1 MNPSAVAQGK
11 LVAISDLIRLPKQYG
26 TLLVLW
32 PCLWSLFIASGG
44 RPSLKLLVIFTLGA
58 FIMRSAGCV
67 VNDVADRGFDGRV
80 IRTMSRPLAS
90 GRLNVREALF
100 VFAALLSLAF
110 VLVLFLNGL
119 TILLS
124 FVALSLAVLY
134 PFVKRYSHWPQAVLG
149 MAFGWGA
156 IMAWTAVNGSLH
168 IVAVLIFLANILW
181 AMAYDTIYALMD
193 IDDDRRIG
201 VKSLAILFNGRVYA
215 ALRVL
220 YLASCVLLAIAG
232 IVAGLGLVFY
242 VGVLAA
248 LVFFQIIVSRVRSG
262 RASSMTGFLANAVV
276 GGWIL
281 AAIVIDLNIGRL

>member
-1 MNPSAVAQGK
+1 MNAAALTQDK
-11 LVAISDLIRLPKQYG
+11 LAAISDLIRLPKQYG

-32 PCLWSLFIASGG
+32 PTLWSLFIAADG
-44 RPSLKLLVIFTLGA
+44 RPSLELIVIFTLGA

-67 VNDVADRGFDGRV
+67 VNDMADRGFDGRV
-80 IRTMSRPLAS
+80 KRTMSRPLAS
-90 GRLNVREALF
+90 GRLSVKEALI
-100 VFAALLSLAF
+100 VFAGLISLAF
-110 VLVLFLNGL
+110 VLVLFLNLL

-124 FVALSLAVLY
+124 FVAVGLAVLY

-168 IVAVLIFLANILW
+168 IAAVLIFIANIAW
-181 AMAYDTIYALMD
+181 SMAYDTIYALMD

-201 VKSLAILFNGRVYA
+201 VKSLALFFGSGVHT

-220 YLASCVLLAIAG
+220 YASSCALLALAG
-232 IVAGLGLVFY
+232 LAVDLGLVFY
-242 VGVLAA
+242 VGVLVAFV
-248 LVFFQIIVSRVRSG
+248 LFQIIVSRVRSG
-262 RASSMTGFLANAVV
+262 ALSAMNGFLSNAVV

-281 AAIVIDLNIGRL
+281 VAVIIDLNL